1 MDCWEG
7 VDSERVKSVA
17 NMLFTLW
24 LFSYVDIRGRS
35 RTQMRLYNFI
45 YLKMDIGITATIQKL
60 RISFTCHQAQMV
72 PVVIQQLI
80 IMSVLTLSATIH
92 PDLKRTLISMSKRT
106 GLTISQVTDE
116 VLYTGLI
123 EMQELPDL

>member
-45 YLKMDIGITATIQKL
+45 YLKMDMKSL
-60 RISFTCHQAQMV
+60 MSFCDYAG
-72 PVVIQQLI
+72 
-80 IMSVLTLSATIH
+80 VLVEGNCL
-92 PDLKRTLISMSKRT
+92 
-106 GLTISQVTDE
+106 
-116 VLYTGLI
+116 
-123 EMQELPDL
+123 LPP